1 MCGIYGIFDPNEPLG
16 ESYLA
21 WAERAES
28 LLAHRG
34 PDGHR
39 RQMFMDNRC
48 LLGHNRL
55 SIIDIE
61 GGAQPLAN
69 EDRSVWVVCNG
80 EIYNYIELRE
90 KLIAAGHQF
99 RTQSDSEVLVH
110 LFEGKGEDKG
120 EGKGED
126 KRKDLLN
133 DLEGMFAFALFD
145 ARRGE
150 LFLARDRFG
159 EKPLYWA
166 RLPGGGLA
174 FASEMKALLTLPGV
188 DRRLDI
194 AAVAQFMAAR
204 YVPAP
209 RTHVQGIRKLQAG
222 EAISLRR
229 GADLVSTR
237 FWSPELSANH
247 NEGVRV
253 PSIEEAVEGVR
264 ERVRQAVR
272 IRLRSDVP
280 VGAFL
285 SGGIDST
292 AIACA
297 VRELL
302 PAARFSTFCASFDD
316 KQLDEAPFARRVA
329 DQLDSNHHEVH
340 FSSQELLPLFEDLI
354 DHYDEPFADVS
365 MFPTFAVCRAARQDC
380 KVMLSGDGGD
390 ECFAGYRQAF
400 AYYRWNRLRR
410 APGVN
415 FFAERAFHH
424 LRNGQRGRGLLN
436 FLRQDDGQL
445 LRAGHAPGAL
455 LQWFLPPHR
464 EEAQSGLADLET
476 ADRHHARLPYPLS
489 WMESTFSGYLP
500 EQILVKVDRA
510 SMRSAL
516 ECRAPFL
523 DSDLFQ
529 FVTHLPLHYHFS
541 QGQGKALLRKAL
553 PEWVPPEIRWREKQ
567 GFTPPLAAWLRAEL
581 RERME
586 NDLAQYP
593 AALQSVLDPAPARQ
607 LFAEHLAGA
616 DRSDQLFRWMV
627 LIRRAGQL

>member
-16 ESYLA
+16 ERWLA
-21 WAERAES
+21 WAQRAQA

-39 RQMFMDNRC
+39 QQLFLDNRC

-55 SIIDIE
+55 AIIDLE
-61 GGAQPLAN
+61 GGTQPLAN
-69 EDRSVWVVCNG
+69 EDQSVSVVCNG
-80 EIYNYIELRE
+80 EIYNYIELRQ
-90 KLIAAGHQF
+90 KLIAAGHHF
-99 RTQSDSEVLVH
+99 RTQSDCEVLVH
-110 LFEGKGEDKG
+110 LFEDKG
-120 EGKGED
+120 
-126 KRKDLLN
+126 KDLLN

-166 RLPGGGLA
+166 RVPGGGLA
-174 FASEMKALLTLPGV
+174 FASEMKALLALPGV

-194 AAVAQFMAAR
+194 AAIAQFLDTR

-222 EAISLRR
+222 ESISL
-229 GADLVSTR
+229 GPSADLVSTR
-237 FWSPELSANH
+237 FWSPELSANG
-247 NEGVRV
+247 NEGFRV
-253 PSIEEAVEGVR
+253 PSVEEAVEGVR
-264 ERVRQAVR
+264 ERVREAVR

-292 AIACA
+292 AVACA

-316 KQLDEAPFARRVA
+316 EQLDEAPFARQIA
-329 DQLDSNHHEVH
+329 THLESDHHEVH
-340 FSSQELLPLFEDLI
+340 FSPRELLPLFEDLI

-390 ECFAGYRQAF
+390 ECFAGYRQTF
-400 AYYRWNRLRR
+400 SYYRWDRLRR
-410 APGVN
+410 TPGVN
-415 FFAERAFHH
+415 LLAEKAFQYLH
-424 LRNGQRGRGLLN
+424 NGQRGRGLLN
-436 FLRQDDGQL
+436 FLRQDDWQL
-445 LRAGHAPGAL
+445 LRAGHTQTPML
-455 LQWFLPPHR
+455 NWFLPPHR
-464 EEAQSGLADLET
+464 EEAQSGLEDLKAT
-476 ADRHHARLPYPLS
+476 DQHHARLPYPLS
-489 WMESTFSGYLP
+489 EMEATWSGYLP

-510 SMRSAL
+510 SMWSAL

-523 DSDLFQ
+523 DSSLFQ
-529 FVTHLPLHYHFS
+529 FVTHLPLAYHFS
-541 QGQGKALLRKAL
+541 HGQGKALLRKAL
-553 PEWVPPEIRWREKQ
+553 PAWVPPEIRWREKQ

-593 AALQSVLDPAPARQ
+593 EALQEVLDPAPARE
-607 LFAEHLAGA
+607 LFAKHLAGA
-616 DRSDQLFRWMV
+616 DCSDQLFRWMV
-627 LIRRAGQL
+627 LIRRAGRL

>member
-1 MCGIYGIFDPNEPLG
+1 MCGIYGIFDPNKPLG
-16 ESYLA
+16 ERCLA
-21 WAERAES
+21 WADRAQS
-28 LLAHRG
+28 LLSHRG

-39 RQMFMDNRC
+39 QQLFLDNRC

-55 SIIDIE
+55 SIIDLQ

-69 EDRSVWVVCNG
+69 EDHSVWVVCNG

-90 KLIAAGHQF
+90 KLIASGHKF
-99 RTQSDSEVLVH
+99 RTQSDCEVLVH
-110 LFEGKGEDKG
+110 LFEDK
-120 EGKGED
+120 E
-126 KRKDLLN
+126 RDLLN

-145 ARRGE
+145 TRRGE

-166 RLPGGGLA
+166 SLPGGGLA
-174 FASEMKALLTLPGV
+174 FASEMKALLAFPDV

-194 AAVAQFMAAR
+194 AAIAQFLVSR

-209 RTHVQGIRKLQAG
+209 RTHVQGIRKLRAG
-222 EAISLRR
+222 EAISL
-229 GADLVSTR
+229 GPTASPVSTR
-237 FWSPELSANH
+237 FWSPELSSNV
-247 NEGVRV
+247 NEAVRV
-253 PSIEEAVEGVR
+253 PSVDEAVEGVR

-302 PAARFSTFCASFDD
+302 PSARFSTFCASFDD

-329 DQLDSNHHEVH
+329 TQLDSDHHEVR
-340 FSSQELLPLFEDLI
+340 FSPRELLPLFEDLI
-354 DHYDEPFADVS
+354 DHYDEPFADIS
-365 MFPTFAVCRAARQDC
+365 MFPTFAVCRAAREHC

-390 ECFAGYRQAF
+390 ECFAGYRPTF

-410 APGVN
+410 TPGIN
-415 FFAERAFHH
+415 FLAESAFQQ
-424 LRNGQRGRGLLN
+424 LQDGWRGRGWLN
-436 FLRQDDGQL
+436 FLRQDDWQL
-445 LRAGHAPGAL
+445 LRAGHSQTPL
-455 LQWFLPPHR
+455 LKWFLPPHR
-464 EEAQSGLADLET
+464 QEAQSGLADLEA
-476 ADRHHARLPYPLS
+476 ADRHHARLPYPIS
-489 WMESTFSGYLP
+489 QMEATFSGYLP

-523 DSDLFQ
+523 DSGLFQ
-529 FVTHLPLHYHFS
+529 LVTHLPLSYHFS
-541 QGQGKALLRKAL
+541 HGQGKALLRKAL
-553 PEWVPPEIRWREKQ
+553 PAWVPPEIRWREKQ

-581 RERME
+581 RERLE
-586 NDLAQYP
+586 SDLVQYP
-593 AALQSVLDPAPARQ
+593 TALQAILDPAPVRQ
-607 LFAEHLAGA
+607 LFAQHLAGA
-616 DRSDQLFRWMV
+616 DCSDQLFRWMV
-627 LIRRAGQL
+627 LIRRCGQL

>member
-16 ESYLA
+16 ERWLA
-21 WAERAES
+21 WAERARN

-39 RQMFMDNRC
+39 QQLFLDNRC

-55 SIIDIE
+55 AIIDLE

-69 EDRSVWVVCNG
+69 EDQSVWVVCNG
-80 EIYNYIELRE
+80 EIYNYVELRE

-99 RTQSDSEVLVH
+99 RTQSDCEVLVH
-110 LFEGKGEDKG
+110 LFEDKG
-120 EGKGED
+120 
-126 KRKDLLN
+126 KDLLN

-145 ARRGE
+145 TRRGE

-166 RLPGGGLA
+166 SLSGGGLA
-174 FASEMKALLTLPGV
+174 FASEMKALLALPGV

-194 AAVAQFMAAR
+194 AAIAQFMTSR

-209 RTHVQGIRKLQAG
+209 RTHVQGIRKLEAG
-222 EAISLRR
+222 QAISLRR
-229 GADLVSTR
+229 GANLVSAR
-237 FWSPELSANH
+237 FWSPELSANG
-247 NEGVRV
+247 NERLSV
-253 PSIEEAVEGVR
+253 PSVDEAVEAVR
-264 ERVRQAVR
+264 ERVRRAVC

-302 PAARFSTFCASFDD
+302 PSARFSTFCASFDD
-316 KQLDEAPFARRVA
+316 KQLDEAPFARQVA
-329 DQLDSNHHEVH
+329 TQLESNHHEVH
-340 FSSQELLPLFEDLI
+340 FSSRELLPLFDDLI

-390 ECFAGYRQAF
+390 ECFGGYRPMF

-410 APGVN
+410 TPGIN
-415 FFAERAFHH
+415 LLAESAFHRLH
-424 LRNGQRGRGLLN
+424 DRQRGRGLLN
-436 FLRQDDGQL
+436 FLRQDDWQL
-445 LRAGHAPGAL
+445 LRAGHSETAL
-455 LQWFLPPHR
+455 LNWFLPPHR

-489 WMESTFSGYLP
+489 RMEATFSGYLP
-500 EQILVKVDRA
+500 EQILVKMDRA
-510 SMRSAL
+510 SMYSAL

-523 DSDLFQ
+523 DSSLFQ
-529 FVTHLPLHYHFS
+529 FVTHLPLRYHFS
-541 QGQGKALLRKAL
+541 RGQGKALLRKAL
-553 PEWVPPEIRWREKQ
+553 PAWVPSEIRWREKQ
-567 GFTPPLAAWLRAEL
+567 GFTPPLAAWLRVEL

-586 NDLAQYP
+586 NDFIQYP
-593 AALQSVLDPAPARQ
+593 AALQSILDPVPARQ
-607 LFAEHLAGA
+607 LFAQHLAGA
-616 DRSDQLFRWMV
+616 DCSDQLFRWMA
-627 LIRRAGQL
+627 LIRRCGQL

>member
-1 MCGIYGIFDPNEPLG
+1 
-16 ESYLA
+16 
-21 WAERAES
+21 
-28 LLAHRG
+28 
-34 PDGHR
+34 
-39 RQMFMDNRC
+39 MDNRC

-55 SIIDIE
+55 AIIDLE

-69 EDRSVWVVCNG
+69 EDHSVWVVCNG

-90 KLIAAGHQF
+90 KLIAAGHRF
-99 RTQSDSEVLVH
+99 RTQSDCEVLVH
-110 LFEGKGEDKG
+110 LFEDKG
-120 EGKGED
+120 
-126 KRKDLLN
+126 KDLLN

-145 ARRGE
+145 TRRGE

-166 RLPGGGLA
+166 SLAGGGLA
-174 FASEMKALLTLPGV
+174 FASEMKALLALPGV

-194 AAVAQFMAAR
+194 AAIAQFLASR

-222 EAISLRR
+222 GAISL
-229 GADLVSTR
+229 GPSADLVSTR
-237 FWSPELSANH
+237 FWSPELSVNG
-247 NEGVRV
+247 NGRIRV
-253 PSIEEAVEGVR
+253 PSMAEAVEGVR

-302 PAARFSTFCASFDD
+302 PAARFNTFCASFDD
-316 KQLDEAPFARRVA
+316 KQLDEAPFARQIA
-329 DQLDSNHHEVH
+329 TQLESDHHEVH
-340 FSSQELLPLFEDLI
+340 FSSRELLPLFEALI

-390 ECFAGYRQAF
+390 ECFAGYRQTF
-400 AYYRWNRLRR
+400 AYYRWHHLRR
-410 APGVN
+410 TPGVN
-415 FFAERAFHH
+415 FLAERAFQHYH
-424 LRNGQRGRGLLN
+424 DGWRGRGLLN
-436 FLRQDDGQL
+436 FLRRDDWQL
-445 LRAGHAPGAL
+445 LRAGQAQTPL
-455 LQWFLPPHR
+455 LKWFVPPHR
-464 EEAQSGLADLET
+464 EEAQSGLSDLET
-476 ADRHHARLPYPLS
+476 ADRRHARLAYPLS
-489 WMESTFSGYLP
+489 GMEATWFGYLP

-510 SMRSAL
+510 SMYSAL

-523 DSDLFQ
+523 DSGLFQ
-529 FVTHLPLHYHFS
+529 FVTHLPLQYHFS
-541 QGQGKALLRKAL
+541 HGQGKALLRKAL
-553 PEWVPPEIRWREKQ
+553 PAWVPPEIRWREKQ

-581 RERME
+581 RECMQ
-586 NDLAQYP
+586 NDLRQCP
-593 AALQSVLDPAPARQ
+593 AALQEILDPAPARQ
-607 LFAEHLAGA
+607 LFAQHLAGA
-616 DRSDQLFRWMV
+616 DHSDQLFRWMV
-627 LIRRAGQL
+627 LIRRGGQL

>member
-16 ESYLA
+16 EPWLA
-21 WAERAES
+21 WADRARS

-39 RQMFMDNRC
+39 QQLFLDNRC

-55 SIIDIE
+55 SIIDLE

-69 EDRSVWVVCNG
+69 EDQSVWVVCNG
-80 EIYNYIELRE
+80 EIYNYVELRE
-90 KLIAAGHQF
+90 KLIAAGHRF
-99 RTQSDSEVLVH
+99 RTQSDCEVLVH
-110 LFEGKGEDKG
+110 LFEDKG
-120 EGKGED
+120 
-126 KRKDLLN
+126 KDLLN

-145 ARRGE
+145 TRRGE
-150 LFLARDRFG
+150 LLLARDRFG
-159 EKPLYWA
+159 EKPLYSA
-166 RLPGGGLA
+166 SLAGGGLA
-174 FASEMKALLTLPGV
+174 FASEMKALLALPGV

-194 AAVAQFMAAR
+194 AAVAQFLALR

-209 RTHVQGIRKLQAG
+209 RTHVQGIRKLRAG
-222 EAISLRR
+222 EAISLRC

-237 FWSPELSANH
+237 FWSPELPANG
-247 NEGVRV
+247 NEGIRV
-253 PSIEEAVEGVR
+253 PSVEEAVEGVR
-264 ERVRQAVR
+264 ERIRQAVR

-297 VRELL
+297 ARELL
-302 PAARFSTFCASFDD
+302 PSARFSTFCASFDD
-316 KQLDEAPFARRVA
+316 RQLDEAPFARRIA
-329 DQLDSNHHEVH
+329 TQLDSDHHEVH
-340 FSSQELLPLFEDLI
+340 FSSPELLPLFEDLI

-390 ECFAGYRQAF
+390 EYFAGYRQTF
-400 AYYRWNRLRR
+400 AYYRWNHLRR
-410 APGVN
+410 TPGVN
-415 FFAERAFHH
+415 FLAEKAFEHSH
-424 LRNGQRGRGLLN
+424 NGWRGRGALN
-436 FLRQDDGQL
+436 FLRQDDWQL
-445 LRAGHAPGAL
+445 LRAGHAESPL
-455 LQWFLPPHR
+455 LNWFLPPHR
-464 EEAQSGLADLET
+464 EEAQSGLAELET
-476 ADRHHARLPYPLS
+476 ADRYHARLPYPLS
-489 WMESTFSGYLP
+489 GMEATLSGYLP

-523 DSDLFQ
+523 DSNLFQ

-541 QGQGKALLRKAL
+541 HGQGKALLRNAL
-553 PEWVPPEIRWREKQ
+553 PAWVPPEIRWREKQ

-586 NDLAQYP
+586 DDLAGYP
-593 AALQSVLDPAPARQ
+593 AALQEVLDPAPARQ
-607 LFAEHLAGA
+607 LFAQHLAGA
-616 DRSDQLFRWMV
+616 DCSDQLFRWMV
-627 LIRRAGQL
+627 LIRRAGKL

>member
-16 ESYLA
+16 EGCLA
-21 WAERAES
+21 WAERARS

-39 RQMFMDNRC
+39 QQLFLDNRC

-55 SIIDIE
+55 SIIDLE

-69 EDRSVWVVCNG
+69 EDQSVWVVCNG

-90 KLIAAGHQF
+90 KLITAGHQF
-99 RTQSDSEVLVH
+99 RTQSDCEVLVH
-110 LFEGKGEDKG
+110 LFEDKG
-120 EGKGED
+120 
-126 KRKDLLN
+126 KDLLT

-145 ARRGE
+145 ARQGE

-166 RLPGGGLA
+166 SLAGGELA
-174 FASEMKALLTLPGV
+174 FASEMKALLALPGV

-194 AAVAQFMAAR
+194 AAIAQFLASR

-209 RTHVQGIRKLQAG
+209 RTHVQGIRKLRAG
-222 EAISLRR
+222 EAISLRH
-229 GADLVSTR
+229 AATLISTR
-237 FWSPELSANH
+237 FWSPELSANG
-247 NEGVRV
+247 NEAVRL

-264 ERVRQAVR
+264 ERVRQAVH

-302 PAARFSTFCASFDD
+302 PSARFSTFCASFDD
-316 KQLDEAPFARRVA
+316 KQLDEAPFARQVA
-329 DQLDSNHHEVH
+329 AQLDSNHHEVH
-340 FSSQELLPLFEDLI
+340 FSSRELWPLFEDLI

-410 APGVN
+410 TPGVN
-415 FFAERAFHH
+415 VLAQRTFQHFPD
-424 LRNGQRGRGLLN
+424 GWRGRGLLN
-436 FLRQDDGQL
+436 FLRQDDWQL
-445 LRAGHAPGAL
+445 LRAGHDKTPL
-455 LQWFLPPHR
+455 LEWFLPPHR
-464 EEAQSGLADLET
+464 EAARSGLEDLET

-489 WMESTFSGYLP
+489 EMEATWLGYLP

-510 SMRSAL
+510 SMYSAL

-529 FVTHLPLHYHFS
+529 FATHLPLAYNFS
-541 QGQGKALLRKAL
+541 HGQGKALLRRAL
-553 PEWVPPEIRWREKQ
+553 PAWVPQQIRWREKQ

-581 RERME
+581 RDRME
-586 NDLAQYP
+586 SDLVHYP
-593 AALQSVLDPAPARQ
+593 AALQAILDPAPARQ
-607 LFAEHLAGA
+607 LFTRHLAGA
-616 DRSDQLFRWMV
+616 DCSDQLFRWMV

>member
-1 MCGIYGIFDPNEPLG
+1 MCGIYGIFDPHEPLG
-16 ESYLA
+16 EGWLA
-21 WAERAES
+21 WAQRAQA

-39 RQMFMDNRC
+39 QQLFLDNRC

-55 SIIDIE
+55 AIIDLE

-69 EDRSVWVVCNG
+69 EDQSVWVVCNG
-80 EIYNYIELRE
+80 EIYNYVELRE
-90 KLIAAGHQF
+90 KLTAAGHHF
-99 RTQSDSEVLVH
+99 RTQSDCEVLVH
-110 LFEGKGEDKG
+110 LFEDKG
-120 EGKGED
+120 
-126 KRKDLLN
+126 KDLLN

-145 ARRGE
+145 ARRRE

-166 RLPGGGLA
+166 RLPSGGLA
-174 FASEMKALLTLPGV
+174 FASEMKGLLALPGV
-188 DRRLDI
+188 DLRLDI
-194 AAVAQFMAAR
+194 AAVAQFLATR

-209 RTHVQGIRKLQAG
+209 RTHVQGIRKLRAG
-222 EAISLRR
+222 EAISL
-229 GADLVSTR
+229 GPSAKLVTTR
-237 FWSPELSANH
+237 FWSPELPTNG
-247 NEGVRV
+247 NEGFSA
-253 PSIEEAVEGVR
+253 PSAEEAVEGIR

-292 AIACA
+292 AVACA

-302 PAARFSTFCASFDD
+302 PAAPFSTFCASFDD
-316 KQLDEAPFARRVA
+316 EQLDEAPFARQIA
-329 DQLDSNHHEVH
+329 THLDSDHHEVH
-340 FSSQELLPLFEDLI
+340 FSPRELLPLFEDLI

-390 ECFAGYRQAF
+390 ECFAGYRQTF

-410 APGVN
+410 TPGVN
-415 FFAERAFHH
+415 FLAESAFQH
-424 LRNGQRGRGLLN
+424 LQNGQRGRGLLN
-436 FLRQDDGQL
+436 FLRRDDWQL
-445 LRAGHAPGAL
+445 LRAGHSQTPL
-455 LQWFLPPHR
+455 SNWFLPPHR
-464 EEAQSGLADLET
+464 EEAQSGLAELKA
-476 ADRHHARLPYPLS
+476 ADQHHARLPYPLS
-489 WMESTFSGYLP
+489 EMEATWSGYLP

-510 SMRSAL
+510 SMWSAL

-523 DSDLFQ
+523 DSNLFQ
-529 FVTHLPLHYHFS
+529 FVTHLPLAYHFS
-541 QGQGKALLRKAL
+541 HGQGKALLRKAL
-553 PEWVPPEIRWREKQ
+553 PAWVPPEIRWREKQ
-567 GFTPPLAAWLRAEL
+567 GFAPPLAAWLRAEL
-581 RERME
+581 RQRME

-593 AALQSVLDPAPARQ
+593 AALQAVLDPAPARE
-607 LFAEHLAGA
+607 LFAKHLAGT
-616 DRSDQLFRWMV
+616 DCSDQLFRWMV

>member
-16 ESYLA
+16 ERWLA
-21 WAERAES
+21 WADQAQN

-39 RQMFMDNRC
+39 QQLFLDNRC

-55 SIIDIE
+55 SIIDLE

-69 EDRSVWVVCNG
+69 EDQSVWVVCNG

-99 RTQSDSEVLVH
+99 RTQSDCEVLVH
-110 LFEGKGEDKG
+110 LFEDKG
-120 EGKGED
+120 
-126 KRKDLLN
+126 KDLLN

-145 ARRGE
+145 ARCGE

-166 RLPGGGLA
+166 SLPSGGLA
-174 FASEMKALLTLPGV
+174 FASEMKALLALPGV
-188 DRRLDI
+188 DRRLDV
-194 AAVAQFMAAR
+194 AAIAQFLALR
-204 YVPAP
+204 YIPAP
-209 RTHVQGIRKLQAG
+209 RTHVQGIWKLQAG

-229 GADLVSTR
+229 GASLVSTR
-237 FWSPELSANH
+237 FWSTELPANG

-253 PSIEEAVEGVR
+253 PSIEEAVEGIR
-264 ERVRQAVR
+264 DRVRQAVR

-302 PAARFSTFCASFDD
+302 PSARFSTFCASFDD
-316 KQLDEAPFARRVA
+316 KQLDEAPFARRIA
-329 DQLDSNHHEVH
+329 THLDSNHHEVH
-340 FSSQELLPLFEDLI
+340 FSSKELLPLFEDLI

-390 ECFAGYRQAF
+390 ECFAGYRSTF
-400 AYYRWNRLRR
+400 AYYRWNHLRR
-410 APGVN
+410 TPGVN
-415 FFAERAFHH
+415 FLAESAFHH
-424 LRNGQRGRGLLN
+424 LHNGQRGHGLLN
-436 FLRQDDGQL
+436 FLRQDDWQL
-445 LRAGHAPGAL
+445 LRAGHNDTKL
-455 LQWFLPPHR
+455 VTWFLPAHR
-464 EEAQSGLADLET
+464 EQAQSGLADLET
-476 ADRHHARLPYPLS
+476 ADRRHARLPYPLS
-489 WMESTFSGYLP
+489 EMEATFSGYLP

-510 SMRSAL
+510 SMYSAL

-523 DSDLFQ
+523 DSSLFQ
-529 FVTHLPLHYHFS
+529 FVTHLPLQYHFS
-541 QGQGKALLRKAL
+541 HGQGKALLRKAL
-553 PEWVPPEIRWREKQ
+553 PAWVPPEIRWREKQ

-581 RERME
+581 RERVE
-586 NDLAQYP
+586 ADLMHYP
-593 AALQSVLDPAPARQ
+593 AALKEILDPAPARQ
-607 LFAEHLAGA
+607 LLAQHLAGA
-616 DRSDQLFRWMV
+616 DCSDQLFRWMV

>member
-16 ESYLA
+16 ERWLA
-21 WAERAES
+21 WADQAQN

-39 RQMFMDNRC
+39 QQLFLDNRC

-55 SIIDIE
+55 SIIDLE

-69 EDRSVWVVCNG
+69 EDQSVWVVCNG

-99 RTQSDSEVLVH
+99 RTQSDCEVLVH
-110 LFEGKGEDKG
+110 LFEDKG
-120 EGKGED
+120 
-126 KRKDLLN
+126 KDLLN

-145 ARRGE
+145 ARCGE

-166 RLPGGGLA
+166 SLPSGGLA
-174 FASEMKALLTLPGV
+174 FASEMKALLALPGV
-188 DRRLDI
+188 DRRLDV
-194 AAVAQFMAAR
+194 AAMAQFLALR
-204 YVPAP
+204 YIPAP

-229 GADLVSTR
+229 GASLVSTR
-237 FWSPELSANH
+237 FWSTELPANG

-253 PSIEEAVEGVR
+253 PSIEEAVEGIR
-264 ERVRQAVR
+264 DRVRQAVR

-302 PAARFSTFCASFDD
+302 PSARFSTFCASFDD
-316 KQLDEAPFARRVA
+316 KQLDESPFARQVA
-329 DQLDSNHHEVH
+329 THLDSNHHEVH
-340 FSSQELLPLFEDLI
+340 FSSKELLPLFEDLI

-390 ECFAGYRQAF
+390 ECFAGYRSTF
-400 AYYRWNRLRR
+400 AYYRWNHLRR

-415 FFAERAFHH
+415 LLAESAFQH
-424 LRNGQRGRGLLN
+424 LHNGRRGRGLLN
-436 FLRQDDGQL
+436 FLRQNDWQL
-445 LRAGHAPGAL
+445 LRAGHNDTKL
-455 LQWFLPPHR
+455 VNWFLLPHR

-476 ADRHHARLPYPLS
+476 ADRRHARLPYPLS
-489 WMESTFSGYLP
+489 EMEATFSGYLP

-510 SMRSAL
+510 SMYSAL

-523 DSDLFQ
+523 DSNLFQ
-529 FVTHLPLHYHFS
+529 FVTHLPLRYHFS
-541 QGQGKALLRKAL
+541 HGQGKALLRNAL
-553 PEWVPPEIRWREKQ
+553 PAWVPPEIRWREKQ

-581 RERME
+581 RERVEADVMH
-586 NDLAQYP
+586 YP
-593 AALQSVLDPAPARQ
+593 AALEEILDPAPARQ
-607 LFAEHLAGA
+607 LLAQHLAGA
-616 DRSDQLFRWMV
+616 DCSDQLFRWMV

>member
-16 ESYLA
+16 ERWLA
-21 WAERAES
+21 WAHRAQS

-34 PDGHR
+34 PDGR
-39 RQMFMDNRC
+39 RQQLFLDNRC

-55 SIIDIE
+55 SIIDLE

-69 EDRSVWVVCNG
+69 EDGSIWVVCNG
-80 EIYNYIELRE
+80 EIYNYVELRE

-99 RTQSDSEVLVH
+99 RTQSDCEVLVH
-110 LFEGKGEDKG
+110 LFEDKG
-120 EGKGED
+120 
-126 KRKDLLN
+126 KDLLA

-166 RLPGGGLA
+166 RLAGGGLA
-174 FASEMKALLTLPGV
+174 FASEMKALLALPGV
-188 DRRLDI
+188 DRQLDI
-194 AAVAQFMAAR
+194 PAIAQFLALR

-209 RTHVQGIRKLQAG
+209 RTHVQGICKLRAA
-222 EAISLRR
+222 EAISLDRS
-229 GADLVSTR
+229 ANLVSSR
-237 FWSPELSANH
+237 FWSPELSLN
-247 NEGVRV
+247 GSDGSRV
-253 PSIEEAVEGVR
+253 PSVEEAIEGVR

-292 AIACA
+292 AVACA
-297 VRELL
+297 ARELL
-302 PAARFSTFCASFDD
+302 PEARFSTFCASFDD
-316 KQLDEAPFARRVA
+316 ELLDEAPFARQIATR
-329 DQLDSNHHEVH
+329 LDSDHHEVR
-340 FSSQELLPLFEDLI
+340 FSSRELLPLFEDLI

-390 ECFAGYRQAF
+390 ECFAGYRKMF
-400 AYYRWNRLRR
+400 AYYRWNHLRR
-410 APGVN
+410 TPGVN
-415 FFAERAFHH
+415 SLAERAFRHYN
-424 LRNGQRGRGLLN
+424 NGWRGRGLLD
-436 FLRQDDGQL
+436 FLRQDDWQL
-445 LRAGHAPGAL
+445 LRAGHAQTPL
-455 LQWFLPPHR
+455 LKWFLPAHR
-464 EEAQSGLADLET
+464 EEAQSGLEDLEA

-489 WMESTFSGYLP
+489 EMEATFSGYLP

-510 SMRSAL
+510 SMYSAL

-523 DSDLFQ
+523 DSNLFQ
-529 FVTHLPLHYHFS
+529 FVTHLPLPYHFS
-541 QGQGKALLRKAL
+541 HRQGKALLRKAL
-553 PEWVPPEIRWREKQ
+553 PAWVPPEIRWREKQ

-586 NDLAQYP
+586 NNLAHYP
-593 AALQSVLDPAPARQ
+593 PVLQAILDPAPARE
-607 LFAEHLAGA
+607 LFAKHLAGA
-616 DRSDQLFRWMV
+616 DCSDQLFRWMV
-627 LIRRAGQL
+627 LIRRAEQL

>member
-1 MCGIYGIFDPNEPLG
+1 MCGIYGIFDPHEPLG
-16 ESYLA
+16 ERWLA
-21 WAERAES
+21 WAQRAQA

-39 RQMFMDNRC
+39 QQLFLDNRC

-55 SIIDIE
+55 AIIDLE
-61 GGAQPLAN
+61 GGTQPLAN
-69 EDRSVWVVCNG
+69 EDQSVSVVCNG
-80 EIYNYIELRE
+80 EIYNYIELRQ
-90 KLIAAGHQF
+90 KLIAAGHHF
-99 RTQSDSEVLVH
+99 RTQSDCEVLVH
-110 LFEGKGEDKG
+110 LFEDKG
-120 EGKGED
+120 
-126 KRKDLLN
+126 KDLLN

-166 RLPGGGLA
+166 RVPGGRLA
-174 FASEMKALLTLPGV
+174 FASEMKALLALPGV

-194 AAVAQFMAAR
+194 AAIARFLATR

-222 EAISLRR
+222 ESISL
-229 GADLVSTR
+229 GPSADLVSTR
-237 FWSPELSANH
+237 FWSPELSANG
-247 NEGVRV
+247 NEGFRV
-253 PSIEEAVEGVR
+253 PSVEEAVEGVR
-264 ERVRQAVR
+264 ERVREAVR

-292 AIACA
+292 AVACA

-316 KQLDEAPFARRVA
+316 EQLDEAPFARQIA
-329 DQLDSNHHEVH
+329 THLESDHHEVH
-340 FSSQELLPLFEDLI
+340 FSPRELLPLFEDLI

-390 ECFAGYRQAF
+390 ECFAGYRQTF
-400 AYYRWNRLRR
+400 SYYRWDRLRR
-410 APGVN
+410 TPGVN
-415 FFAERAFHH
+415 LLAEKAFQYLH
-424 LRNGQRGRGLLN
+424 NGQRGRGLLN
-436 FLRQDDGQL
+436 FLRQDDWQL
-445 LRAGHAPGAL
+445 LRAGHTQTPML
-455 LQWFLPPHR
+455 NWFLPPHR
-464 EEAQSGLADLET
+464 EEAQSGLEDLKAT
-476 ADRHHARLPYPLS
+476 DQHHARLPYPLS
-489 WMESTFSGYLP
+489 EMEATWSGYLP

-510 SMRSAL
+510 SMWSAL

-523 DSDLFQ
+523 DSSLFQ
-529 FVTHLPLHYHFS
+529 FVTHLPLAYHFS
-541 QGQGKALLRKAL
+541 HGQGKALLRKAL
-553 PEWVPPEIRWREKQ
+553 PAWVPPEIRWREKQ

-593 AALQSVLDPAPARQ
+593 EALQEVLDPAPASE
-607 LFAEHLAGA
+607 LFAKHLAGA
-616 DRSDQLFRWMV
+616 DCSDQLFRWMV
-627 LIRRAGQL
+627 LIRRAGRL

>member
-16 ESYLA
+16 ERWLA
-21 WAERAES
+21 WADRARA
-28 LLAHRG
+28 LLSHRG
-34 PDGHR
+34 PDGH
-39 RQMFMDNRC
+39 QQQLFLDNRC

-55 SIIDIE
+55 AIIDLE

-69 EDRSVWVVCNG
+69 EDHSVWVVCNG
-80 EIYNYIELRE
+80 EIYNYVELRE
-90 KLIAAGHQF
+90 KLIAAGHRF
-99 RTQSDSEVLVH
+99 RTQSDCEVLVH
-110 LFEGKGEDKG
+110 LFEDKG
-120 EGKGED
+120 
-126 KRKDLLN
+126 KDLLN

-145 ARRGE
+145 TRRGE

-166 RLPGGGLA
+166 RVGDGGLA
-174 FASEMKALLTLPGV
+174 FASEMKALVALPGV
-188 DRRLDI
+188 DLRLDI
-194 AAVAQFMAAR
+194 AAVAQFLALR

-209 RTHVQGIRKLQAG
+209 RTHLQGIRKLRAG
-222 EAISLRR
+222 EAISIGC

-237 FWSPELSANH
+237 FWSPELLVNG

-253 PSIEEAVEGVR
+253 PSMEEAVEGVR
-264 ERVRQAVR
+264 ERVRQAVSL
-272 IRLRSDVP
+272 RLRSDVP

-316 KQLDEAPFARRVA
+316 KLLDEAPFARRIA
-329 DQLDSNHHEVH
+329 TQLDSDHHEVH
-340 FSSQELLPLFEDLI
+340 FSSRELLPLFDDLI

-390 ECFAGYRQAF
+390 ECFAGYRQTF
-400 AYYRWNRLRR
+400 AYYRWHSLRR
-410 APGVN
+410 TPGIN
-415 FFAERAFHH
+415 FLAERVFQHYDSGW
-424 LRNGQRGRGLLN
+424 RGQNLLN
-436 FLRQDDGQL
+436 FLRQNDWQL
-445 LRAGHAPGAL
+445 LRDGQTPL
-455 LQWFLPPHR
+455 LKWFLPPHR
-464 EEAQSGLADLET
+464 EEAQTGLAELEA
-476 ADRHHARLPYPLS
+476 ADRRHARLTYPRS
-489 WMESTFSGYLP
+489 GMEATWFGYLP

-541 QGQGKALLRKAL
+541 HGQGKALLRKVL
-553 PEWVPPEIRWREKQ
+553 PAWVSPEIRWRQKQ
-567 GFTPPLAAWLRAEL
+567 GFTPPLASWLRTEL

-586 NDLAQYP
+586 NDLKQYP
-593 AALQSVLDPAPARQ
+593 AALQAILDPAPARE
-607 LFAEHLAGA
+607 LFAQHLAGA
-616 DRSDQLFRWMV
+616 DRSDQLFRSMV
-627 LIRRAGQL
+627 LIRRSGQL

>member
-16 ESYLA
+16 ERWLA
-21 WAERAES
+21 WADRAGA
-28 LLAHRG
+28 LLSHRG
-34 PDGHR
+34 PDGH
-39 RQMFMDNRC
+39 QQQLFLDNRC

-55 SIIDIE
+55 AIIDLE

-69 EDRSVWVVCNG
+69 EDHSVWVVCNG
-80 EIYNYIELRE
+80 EIYNYVELRE
-90 KLIAAGHQF
+90 KLIAAGHRF
-99 RTQSDSEVLVH
+99 RTQSDCEVLVH
-110 LFEGKGEDKG
+110 LFEDKG
-120 EGKGED
+120 
-126 KRKDLLN
+126 KDLLN

-145 ARRGE
+145 TRRGE

-166 RLPGGGLA
+166 RLGDGGLA
-174 FASEMKALLTLPGV
+174 FASEMKALVALPGV

-194 AAVAQFMAAR
+194 AAVAQFLALR

-209 RTHVQGIRKLQAG
+209 RTHVQGIRKLRAG
-222 EAISLRR
+222 EAISIGC

-237 FWSPELSANH
+237 FWSPELLVNG

-253 PSIEEAVEGVR
+253 PSLEEAVEGVR
-264 ERVRQAVR
+264 ERVRQAVSL
-272 IRLRSDVP
+272 RLRSDVP

-316 KQLDEAPFARRVA
+316 KLLDEAPFARRIA
-329 DQLDSNHHEVH
+329 TQLDSDHHEVH
-340 FSSQELLPLFEDLI
+340 FSSRELLPLFDDLI

-390 ECFAGYRQAF
+390 ECFAGYRQTF
-400 AYYRWNRLRR
+400 AYYRWHGLRR
-410 APGVN
+410 TPGIN
-415 FFAERAFHH
+415 FLAERAFQHYDSGW
-424 LRNGQRGRGLLN
+424 RGQNLLN
-436 FLRQDDGQL
+436 FLRQDDWQL
-445 LRAGHAPGAL
+445 LRGGQTPL
-455 LQWFLPPHR
+455 LKWFLPPHR
-464 EEAQSGLADLET
+464 EEAQTGLAELET
-476 ADRHHARLPYPLS
+476 ADRRHARLTYPRS
-489 WMESTFSGYLP
+489 GMEATWFGYLP

-541 QGQGKALLRKAL
+541 HGQGKALLRKVL
-553 PEWVPPEIRWREKQ
+553 PAWVSPEIRWRPKQ
-567 GFTPPLAAWLRAEL
+567 GFTPPLASWLRTEL

-586 NDLAQYP
+586 NDLKRYP
-593 AALQSVLDPAPARQ
+593 AALQAILDPAPARE
-607 LFAEHLAGA
+607 LFAQHLAGA
-616 DRSDQLFRWMV
+616 DRSDQLFRSMV
-627 LIRRAGQL
+627 LIRRSGQL

>member
-16 ESYLA
+16 ERWLA
-21 WAERAES
+21 WAQRAQA

-39 RQMFMDNRC
+39 KQLFLDDRC

-55 SIIDIE
+55 AIIDLE

-69 EDRSVWVVCNG
+69 EDQSVWVVCNG

-90 KLIAAGHQF
+90 KLIAAGHHF
-99 RTQSDSEVLVH
+99 RTQSDCEVLVH
-110 LFEGKGEDKG
+110 LFEDKG
-120 EGKGED
+120 
-126 KRKDLLN
+126 KDLVN

-166 RLPGGGLA
+166 GLPGGGLA
-174 FASEMKALLTLPGV
+174 FASEMKALLALPGI
-188 DRRLDI
+188 DRQLDI
-194 AAVAQFMAAR
+194 SAVAQFLTSR

-209 RTHVQGIRKLQAG
+209 RTHVRGVRKLQAG
-222 EAISLRR
+222 EAITLRH
-229 GADLVSTR
+229 GANLISTR
-237 FWSPELSANH
+237 FWLPELSVNG
-247 NEGVRV
+247 NESGRA
-253 PSIEEAVEGVR
+253 PSIDEAVEGVR

-292 AIACA
+292 AVACA

-302 PAARFSTFCASFDD
+302 PDAGFSTFCASFDD
-316 KQLDEAPFARRVA
+316 EQLDEAPFARKIA
-329 DQLDSNHHEVH
+329 THLESDHHEVR
-340 FSSQELLPLFEDLI
+340 FSSQELLSLFEDLI

-365 MFPTFAVCRAARQDC
+365 MFPTFAVCRAARHHC

-390 ECFAGYRQAF
+390 ECFAGYRQTF
-400 AYYRWNRLRR
+400 SYYRWHQLRR
-410 APGVN
+410 TPGIN
-415 FFAERAFHH
+415 PLAERAFQHY
-424 LRNGQRGRGLLN
+424 RTGWRGRGLLN
-436 FLRQDDGQL
+436 FLRQDDWQL
-445 LRAGHAPGAL
+445 LRAGRGETPL
-455 LQWFLPPHR
+455 LQWFLPAHR
-464 EEAQSGLADLET
+464 EEARSGLAELES
-476 ADRHHARLPYPLS
+476 ADRRHARLPYPLS
-489 WMESTFSGYLP
+489 EMEATLSGYLP

-510 SMRSAL
+510 SMYSAL

-523 DSDLFQ
+523 DLDLFQ
-529 FVTHLPLHYHFS
+529 FVTHLPLSYHFS
-541 QGQGKALLRKAL
+541 HGQGKALLREAL
-553 PEWVPPEIRWREKQ
+553 PAWVPPEIRWREKR
-567 GFTPPLAAWLRAEL
+567 GFTPPLATWLRAEL
-581 RERME
+581 RERMQ
-586 NDLAQYP
+586 DALTHYP
-593 AALQSVLDPAPARQ
+593 AALQAIVDPAPARE
-607 LFAEHLAGA
+607 LFAQHLAGA
-616 DRSDQLFRWMV
+616 DCSDQLFRWMV

>member
-16 ESYLA
+16 ERWLA
-21 WAERAES
+21 WADRAKN

-39 RQMFMDNRC
+39 QQLFLDNRC

-55 SIIDIE
+55 AIIDLE

-69 EDRSVWVVCNG
+69 EDQSVWVVCNG
-80 EIYNYIELRE
+80 EIYNYVELRE
-90 KLIAAGHQF
+90 KLIAAGHHF
-99 RTQSDSEVLVH
+99 RTQSDCEVLVH
-110 LFEGKGEDKG
+110 LFEDKG
-120 EGKGED
+120 
-126 KRKDLLN
+126 KDLLN

-174 FASEMKALLTLPGV
+174 FASEMKALLALPGV
-188 DRRLDI
+188 VRRLDI
-194 AAVAQFMAAR
+194 AAVAQFLATR

-209 RTHVQGIRKLQAG
+209 RTHVQGIRKLRAG
-222 EAISLRR
+222 ESISL
-229 GADLVSTR
+229 GPSTNLVSTR
-237 FWSPELSANH
+237 FWSPELSANG
-247 NEGVRV
+247 NQGSRVPSAEEAIEGVRKH
-253 PSIEEAVEGVR
+253 VR
-264 ERVRQAVR
+264 EAVR

-292 AIACA
+292 AVACA

-302 PAARFSTFCASFDD
+302 PGSRFSTFCASFDD
-316 KQLDEAPFARRVA
+316 EQLDEAPFARRIA
-329 DQLDSNHHEVH
+329 AHLESDHHEVR
-340 FSSQELLPLFEDLI
+340 FSSRELLPLFEDLI

-390 ECFAGYRQAF
+390 ECFAGYRQTF
-400 AYYRWNRLRR
+400 AYYRWNQLRR
-410 APGVN
+410 SPGVN
-415 FFAERAFHH
+415 FLAESAFQH
-424 LRNGQRGRGLLN
+424 LHNGQRGRGLLN
-436 FLRQDDGQL
+436 FLRQDDWQL
-445 LRAGHAPGAL
+445 LRAGHNETPL
-455 LQWFLPPHR
+455 LSWFLPPHR
-464 EEAQSGLADLET
+464 EEAQSGLEDLKA

-489 WMESTFSGYLP
+489 EMEATWSGYLP

-510 SMRSAL
+510 SMWSAL

-523 DSDLFQ
+523 DLSLFQ
-529 FVTHLPLHYHFS
+529 FVTHLPLPYHFS
-541 QGQGKALLRKAL
+541 HGQGKALLRKAL
-553 PEWVPPEIRWREKQ
+553 PAWVPPDIRWREKQ
-567 GFTPPLAAWLRAEL
+567 GFTPPLASWLRAEL

-586 NDLAQYP
+586 NDLAKYP
-593 AALQSVLDPAPARQ
+593 PALQEVLDPAPARD
-607 LFAEHLAGA
+607 LFAKHLAGA
-616 DRSDQLFRWMV
+616 DYSDQLFRWMV

>member
-1 MCGIYGIFDPNEPLG
+1 MCGIYGIFNPNEPLG
-16 ESYLA
+16 ERWLA
-21 WAERAES
+21 WAQCAQS

-39 RQMFMDNRC
+39 QQLFPDNRC

-55 SIIDIE
+55 SIIDLE

-69 EDRSVWVVCNG
+69 EDQSVWVVCNG

-90 KLIAAGHQF
+90 KLIATGHRF
-99 RTQSDSEVLVH
+99 RTQSDCEVLVH
-110 LFEGKGEDKG
+110 LFEDKG
-120 EGKGED
+120 
-126 KRKDLLN
+126 KDLLN

-166 RLPGGGLA
+166 RIAGGGLA
-174 FASEMKALLTLPGV
+174 FASEMKALLVLPDV

-194 AAVAQFMAAR
+194 AAVAQFLATR

-209 RTHVQGIRKLQAG
+209 RTHVQGIRKLRAG
-222 EAISLRR
+222 EAISLGP
-229 GADLVSTR
+229 GANLVSSL
-237 FWSPELSANH
+237 FWSPEVHVNG
-247 NEGVRV
+247 NEGV
-253 PSIEEAVEGVR
+253 PSIGEAVEEVR

-292 AIACA
+292 AVACA
-297 VRELL
+297 VRELS

-316 KQLDEAPFARRVA
+316 EQLDEAPFARQVA
-329 DQLDSNHHEVH
+329 AKLDSDHHEVH
-340 FSSQELLPLFEDLI
+340 FSQRELLSLFEDLI

-365 MFPTFAVCRAARQDC
+365 MFPTFAVCRAARQQC

-390 ECFAGYRQAF
+390 ECFAGYRQTF
-400 AYYRWNRLRR
+400 SYYRWHPLRR
-410 APGVN
+410 TPGVN
-415 FFAERAFHH
+415 FLAEMTFQRYHE
-424 LRNGQRGRGLLN
+424 GWRGRGLLN
-436 FLRQDDGQL
+436 FLRQDDWQL
-445 LRAGHAPGAL
+445 LRASHAQTPVL
-455 LQWFLPPHR
+455 SWFFPLHR
-464 EEAQSGLADLET
+464 EEAQSGLADLKA
-476 ADRHHARLPYPLS
+476 ADRHHARLSYPLS
-489 WMESTFSGYLP
+489 QMEATLSGYLP

-510 SMRSAL
+510 SMYSAL

-523 DSDLFQ
+523 DSSLFQ
-529 FVTHLPLHYHFS
+529 FVTRLPLRYHFAH
-541 QGQGKALLRKAL
+541 GQGKALLRKAL
-553 PEWVPPEIRWREKQ
+553 PEWVPPKIRWREKQ

-593 AALQSVLDPAPARQ
+593 AALKAILDPAPARE
-607 LFAEHLAGA
+607 LFARHLVGA
-616 DRSDQLFRWMV
+616 DCSDQLFRWMV